1 MTKNYAAR
9 VDLQRLKIA
18 DAKFA
23 SGGQADVFALLDDRS
38 TVFKQFFEPEKHDW
52 DAIEGLVALPATL
65 APHERALI
73 ENLAAWP
80 ISVVTR
86 NNQRKGT
93 LMKRIPA
100 TCRVDVRTQKR
111 SSTIDAKLSQL
122 MFPDQK
128 GREVLG
134 VTKCRTIGWKLRT
147 LLRSAQFLELLH
159 KNGLRFGDISDANW
173 LFNTAAALPF
183 FIDCDGI
190 RASSESASLHTPDW
204 DTAHNLGGIA
214 GDNYRFFIGA
224 YRLIGERGIDEPSA
238 DGIKAIEKTFGQSA
252 IINTLRAA
260 LQSEHGAISPAEWI
274 SALWA
279 SMEHATQH
287 SLVHDLI
294 QDAWS
299 EPVLQVVPESDR
311 NFSGLRK
318 DALQAYELEARL
330 HALLA
335 SPNPELSD
343 YLDIE
348 DSRSAAHIARFRVE
362 LFEKEKTIA
371 GSLTRNASEPST
383 LADLVRSGHH
393 RVALNRA
400 TSAQVAPSHLLN
412 LAFRM
417 HLGQFPLE
425 DVRIVRKR
433 YSFLRLR
440 PGGSRMLRVTIQWKW
455 PQDSDVTAA
464 RVQLNGEQISISR
477 RNTNPTETCHLI
489 ASQGDKISIEAGG
502 IPPGRIEPIFESS
515 QSHKEAA

>member
-1 MTKNYAAR
+1 VTKNYPAR

-18 DAKFA
+18 DTKFA
-23 SGGQADVFALLDDRS
+23 SGGQADVFELLDDPS

-52 DAIEGLVALPATL
+52 DAIESLIALPATL
-65 APHERALI
+65 AQHERALI

-86 NNQRKGT
+86 NSQRKGT

-100 TCRVDVRTQKR
+100 TCRVDVRTHKR
-111 SSTIDAKLSQL
+111 SSTFDAKLSQL

-134 VTKCRTIGWKLRT
+134 VTECRTIGWKLRT
-147 LLRSAQFLELLH
+147 LLRSAQFLDLLH

-190 RASSESASLHTPDW
+190 RSHSEPVNVHTPDW
-204 DTAHNLGGIA
+204 EVPPHLGGIA
-214 GDNYRFFIGA
+214 GDNYLFFHGA
-224 YRLIGERGIDEPSA
+224 YRLIGEREIEKPSV
-238 DGIKAIEKTFGQSA
+238 DGINAIEKTFGPLA
-252 IINTLRAA
+252 IINTLRVA
-260 LQSEHGAISPAEWI
+260 LKSEHGAISPAEWI
-274 SALWA
+274 SSLWS
-279 SMEHATQH
+279 SMEHAAQN

-348 DSRSAAHIARFRVE
+348 DSRSAAPIARFRVK
-362 LFEKEKTIA
+362 LSDKERTIA
-371 GSLTRNASEPST
+371 GRLSSNASEPST

-400 TSAQVAPSHLLN
+400 TSAQVGPSHLLN

-425 DVRIVRKR
+425 DVRIVRKP
-433 YSFLRLR
+433 YSFQRLR
-440 PGGSRMLRVTIQWKW
+440 PGASRMIRVTIQWRW
-455 PQDSDVTAA
+455 PLDSDVTAA
-464 RVQLNGEQISISR
+464 RVQLNGEQISITR
-477 RNTNPTETCHLI
+477 RNTNAVEMCHLI
-489 ASQGDKISIEAGG
+489 ASQGDKISVEAGG
-502 IPPGRIEPIFESS
+502 IPPGRTEPIFESS